1 MRAMSSRNS
10 PYKANSEQRGSMTS
24 SLTSR
29 WYLLVAP
36 VLVAGTLSMTA
47 VAGTSGVGERIYRA
61 VRAPYEALGHRDA
74 SAFCADFTP
83 AVAAKIV
90 PEAPA
95 NSTCPEA
102 VAEVF
107 AQTASYE
114 PPFPL
119 PLPVGWRV
127 TRIVLHGD
135 HASAVLSFGKQG
147 SASFALR
154 RISARWR
161 IATRARLV
169 TVAGCHGEFGAKD
182 CPPGARV
189 LIAIIGLVNPQAPTP
204 VPVPESVKRVGG
216 AELKEFKK
224 GRTVCAQSG
233 CDACHRIGSRG
244 NPGPG
249 PSLAHVGSKL
259 SMRRIEHALVDPSEP
274 MPSFKNLPPT
284 KFHALVR
291 FLSLLR

>member
-1 MRAMSSRNS
+1 MSRRPISPRRHRLSRGLLFDAC
-10 PYKANSEQRGSMTS
+10 PLCGECGFAVLRTGDC
-24 SLTSR
+24 SR
-29 WYLLVAP
+29 HPLYRPVVAP
-36 VLVAGTLSMTA
+36 VMTWMRC
-47 VAGTSGVGERIYRA
+47 E
-61 VRAPYEALGHRDA
+61 PCGHVFTDGY
-74 SAFCADFTP
+74 FTP
-83 AVAAKIV
+83 EVAAKIV

-119 PLPVGWRV
+119 PLPVGCRV
-127 TRIVLHGD
+127 PRIALHPD

-224 GRTVCAQSG
+224 GRTVYAQSG